1 MGEMHSCAGEN
12 TSISREE
19 THKTNAEM
27 RKHDVIT
34 HAPTEGCQPK
44 FPLLLL
50 YVGFLPRLSLNSICH
65 SDKESD

>member
-1 MGEMHSCAGEN
+1 MEKMHSYAGESI
-12 TSISREE
+12 SISREE
-19 THKTNAEM
+19 THKTNAEK

-50 YVGFLPRLSLNSICH
+50 DVGFLPRLSLNSICH
-65 SDKESD
+65 SEKESD